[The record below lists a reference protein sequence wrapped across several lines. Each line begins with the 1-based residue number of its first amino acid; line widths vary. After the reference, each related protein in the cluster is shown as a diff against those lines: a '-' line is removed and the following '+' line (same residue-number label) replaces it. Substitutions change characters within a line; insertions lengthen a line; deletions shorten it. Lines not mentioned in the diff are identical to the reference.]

1 MTILSNSNVIAF
13 VPSTNLNESKL
24 FYEYKLGLMLKNSD
38 EIALEFRINKVMLR
52 VTKVT
57 ELIPA
62 DYTVFGW
69 EVNDIDLT
77 IKELTDREIKFEKF
91 NGFSQSDLGVCT
103 FPDGGKVAWFK
114 DPNGNTLSITQFVS

>member
-24 FYEYKLGLMLKNSD
+24 FYEDKLGLMLKKSD
-38 EIALEFRINKVMLR
+38 EIALEFRINKVILR

-62 DYTVFGW
+62 AYTVFGW

-91 NGFSQSDLGVCT
+91 KDFSQSDLGVCI